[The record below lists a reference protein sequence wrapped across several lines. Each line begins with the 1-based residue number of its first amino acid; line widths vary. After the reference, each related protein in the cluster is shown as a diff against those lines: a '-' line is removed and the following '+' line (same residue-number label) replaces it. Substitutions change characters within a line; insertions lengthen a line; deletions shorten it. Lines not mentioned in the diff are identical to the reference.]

1 MKNLFENFSK
11 NPTNNQL
18 AAPYCQYDSAK
29 NTNASTQNP
38 GTQATNQD
46 RNNRVYRQFD
56 DFFE

>member
-1 MKNLFENFSK
+1 LFENFSK

-18 AAPYCQYDSAK
+18 AAPYCQYESAK